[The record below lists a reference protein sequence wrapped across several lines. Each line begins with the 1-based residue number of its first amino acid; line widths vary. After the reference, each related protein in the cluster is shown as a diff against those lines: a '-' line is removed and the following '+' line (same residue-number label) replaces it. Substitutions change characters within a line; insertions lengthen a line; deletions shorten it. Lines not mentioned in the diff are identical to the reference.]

1 MIPSTLFVCWIIIEL
16 YPEHHKR
23 LSCKDSGFY
32 FSQMNIV
39 YLFVL
44 KQVIIFTELELQIVY
59 SPAASA
65 SNQIFCLS
73 TKATLRQAS
82 LVAQSVKNLPAIQES
97 WVQSLGQEDPLEKG
111 MATNTSNFAWRI
123 PWTE

>member
-1 MIPSTLFVCWIIIEL
+1 
-16 YPEHHKR
+16 
-23 LSCKDSGFY
+23 
-32 FSQMNIV
+32 MNIV

>member
-1 MIPSTLFVCWIIIEL
+1 
-16 YPEHHKR
+16 
-23 LSCKDSGFY
+23 
-32 FSQMNIV
+32 MNIV

-65 SNQIFCLS
+65 SSQIFCLS

-111 MATNTSNFAWRI
+111 MVTNTSNFACRI